1 MARLRVTCSR
11 VLLLLLSMV
20 ARNALAAADAGNVQ
34 VEGRRPQLVFAC
46 DSDDARL
53 QSLFAD
59 PGLIPE
65 LKALRAEVALSL
77 AELSPERAQLVG
89 KLNDAG
95 IATIAWLALP
105 ASEGYYRIERKAPA
119 FQAWG
124 YKRELEKPSSIPLD
138 CVLLHNC
145 RYGT

>member
-1 MARLRVTCSR
+1 

-46 DSDDARL
+46 DSDAARL

-65 LKALRAEVALSL
+65 LKALRAEIALSL

-95 IATIAWLALP
+95 IATIAWMALP
-105 ASEGYYRIERKAPA
+105 ASEGYYLIDRKAPA
-119 FQAWG
+119 F
-124 YKRELEKPSSIPLD
+124 
-138 CVLLHNC
+138 
-145 RYGT
+145 RYGDISEN